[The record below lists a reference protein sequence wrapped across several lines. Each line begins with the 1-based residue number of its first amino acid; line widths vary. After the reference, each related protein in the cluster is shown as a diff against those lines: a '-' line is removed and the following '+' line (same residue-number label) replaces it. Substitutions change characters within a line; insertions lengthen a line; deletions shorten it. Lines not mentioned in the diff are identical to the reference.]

1 MCLAEASVRKRNALA
16 AGADQRRAEP
26 KVSLPPPISGLM
38 PAKPG
43 QDVVGAN
50 ARDHVGLAFG
60 VAGAIDRGPDGQ
72 CQVLDVTD
80 RVKGPR
86 RVGAGG
92 SLAAMSTAVDIEVPI
107 GVIAQAAVRGV
118 RTRAPLS
125 V

>member
-1 MCLAEASVRKRNALA
+1 MPVITLA
-16 AGADQRRAEP
+16 
-26 KVSLPPPISGLM
+26 
-38 PAKPG
+38 
-43 QDVVGAN
+43 
-50 ARDHVGLAFG
+50 LAFG

-80 RVKGPR
+80 SLKGPR
-86 RVGAGG
+86 RVPRRCRSEFGAT
-92 SLAAMSTAVDIEVPI
+92 STAVAIEVPI